1 MTTSG
6 SGEKLGREESGL
18 RPAVTAKNYMPCA
31 KVLPLHYSN
40 IKSTRVAVFAIFLR
54 LPPQRRRILLQ
65 GISAQSD
72 KVRSVVQNFFRDSRP
87 AHMVPTRRQPH
98 RHSTTRGRQSVLGVH
113 SWRRIR
119 EGLGLACWNYT
130 LHFNHNSNQ
139 RNLRHYSG
147 QQALQFACESLS
159 RAINP
164 WRFLHIRVKERS

>member
-6 SGEKLGREESGL
+6 SGGKLEREESGL

-65 GISAQSD
+65 GIFAQSD

-98 RHSTTRGRQSVLGVH
+98 RHSTTRGRQSGLGVRSWVRVRCL
-113 SWRRIR
+113 SWRAEIIR
-119 EGLGLACWNYT
+119 CILITIQINEIIVIILSSRRFNSPAKVSLAQSTRGVFCI
-130 LHFNHNSNQ
+130 F
-139 RNLRHYSG
+139 
-147 QQALQFACESLS
+147 E
-159 RAINP
+159 
-164 WRFLHIRVKERS
+164 